1 MCYDFV
7 TIKKIKMA
15 LKNFKIE
22 PQTTSGALLVWRLH
36 QQRTTS
42 PISIFFYT
50 SFGVVN
56 RSHRSLVF
64 D

>member
-1 MCYDFV
+1 
-7 TIKKIKMA
+7 MA

-22 PQTTSGALLVWRLH
+22 PQTAASTSGALLVWRLH